1 MFLIQ
6 YDWFSESHCS
16 VLVWGGLVAPME
28 DNVGEETPQ
37 ESQERSLLK
46 KILSY
51 DLSFKGRKPLPKPPS
66 SIRSIA
72 GPGVIM
78 AAMAIGAGELIFWPV
93 LVTKTGPGLLWL
105 IPIALIV
112 QFVWLIESTRWTVV
126 TGEGWIQATGRLPGR
141 GLWPG
146 LWLTVMTISLIWP
159 GWSVAAAAGFWVLT
173 GGPESPLDLRAWGLI
188 VYLVSITALLVP
200 RYVFQGLFLASSISL
215 LVFNAGLIIAFIAV
229 VANEPGSLGPVLKG
243 YLSVGSVPENVDFPL
258 LASAIAWAGLG
269 AMGNAFYSLLV
280 RDRGFGMA
288 AHVGRIPGLTGKEVT
303 VAEKGYLPE
312 EGDVKEGRL
321 TRWIR
326 LMEKD
331 ALYFFL
337 IPSILSLFIFTY
349 LAATLLHP
357 AYVAGE
363 ITDKQLAR
371 IGAVIVQSKFFEY
384 FMGNAGVVMYLIVAV
399 FALWS
404 TQIGLLDAMARTWV
418 DTLYVYSGRVRS
430 LGIKKTYT
438 IALLAFAAVG
448 LTVILSGKFQQTPL
462 TLLKLGAILGLI
474 QQVIS
479 MPITIMI
486 NNRLLPPEMR
496 RAANVRL
503 VFSGVLVLGMF
514 LYLISLINA
523 VK

>member
-1 MFLIQ
+1 MEN
-6 YDWFSESHCS
+6 DVSEDQKTS
-16 VLVWGGLVAPME
+16 
-28 DNVGEETPQ
+28 
-37 ESQERSLLK
+37 SLLQR
-46 KILSY
+46 ILSF
-51 DLSFKGRKPLPKPPS
+51 DFSFKGRKSLPHPPS

-78 AAMAIGAGELIFWPV
+78 AAMAIGAGELILWPV
-93 LVTKTGPGLLWL
+93 LVTKTGTGLLWL
-105 IPIALIV
+105 IPIALVI

-141 GLWPG
+141 GFWPG
-146 LWLTVMTISLIWP
+146 LWLTVMTVSLIWP

-173 GGPESPLDLRAWGLI
+173 GGPESPLDLRVWGLI
-188 VYLVSITALLVP
+188 VYLVSISALLLP

-215 LVFNAGLIIAFIAV
+215 IVFNFGLIVAFAAV
-229 VANEPGSLGPVLKG
+229 LANEPGSLGPVLKG
-243 YLSVGSVPENVDFPL
+243 YASVGRIPENVDFPL

-288 AHVGRIPGLTGKEVT
+288 AHVGRIPGLMGKEVT

-312 EGDVKEGRL
+312 EDDVKEGRL

-337 IPSILSLFIFTY
+337 IPSIISLFIFTY

-363 ITDKQLAR
+363 ITDQQLAR
-371 IGAVIVQSKFFEY
+371 IGAVIVQSRFFEY
-384 FMGNAGVVMYLIVAV
+384 FMGNAGVIMYLIVAV

-404 TQIGLLDAMARTWV
+404 TQIGLLDAMARTWA
-418 DTLYVYSGRVRS
+418 DTLYVYSDRVRR

-438 IALLAFAAVG
+438 LALLVFAAIG
-448 LTVILSGKFQQTPL
+448 MIIILSGRFQETPL
-462 TLLKLGAILGLI
+462 TLIKLGAILGLV

-496 RAANVRL
+496 KAANVRL
-503 VFSGVLVLGMF
+503 VFSGILMLGMF
-514 LYLISLINA
+514 LYLISLANA
-523 VK
+523 IG